1 MKRLFKVSQGLV
13 MVAVAM
19 LLAAGCGSSSSDRPD
34 RGGPG
39 GSGERPL
46 TIQLAGLVAKPVTA
60 RLVSAQDAP
69 EVDKVVALRLERGSL
84 SSFSMSMRVEAPVED
99 DGSFTMALST
109 ESDWLLVLI
118 DSNREGMERFLG
130 TVNVPLTE
138 GEDGL
143 IGLPISVVESEAID
157 LGEVSLGDDEDAVA
171 EEAVDDTHF
180 ALNASQ
186 LLALAKTDNVFR
198 NAKNI
203 VANFHV
209 DDAGE
214 ETWYAIRA
222 DFSWQDTTLL
232 NDSEFSHPAD
242 LERESSE
249 FQMDTNS
256 ETLTIQQIC
265 GEGVDKVLVGLF
277 PPGEGPELTNSD
289 EGPCEVENGVTN
301 YISEYLFA
309 GSNPEHTDKTLSY
322 VFKTDSVGDLDAG
335 YWEWREDD
343 EVKAVFDLG
352 IASPVTAEGEPAGF
366 VPSIKLD
373 WTEDGILAAVLFQWY
388 YHDGT
393 GYVLVEDESELSMLR
408 HVLEKVEVGFY
419 EMGHGTDTAEK
430 IDFDPAEQ
438 FTIAPDEPNWT
449 RQEDD
454 DLKLLE
460 KIHIFYESGG
470 IGRIFIFRVIG
481 ED

>member
-1 MKRLFKVSQGLV
+1 M
-13 MVAVAM
+13 
-19 LLAAGCGSSSSDRPD
+19 
-34 RGGPG
+34 
-39 GSGERPL
+39 
-46 TIQLAGLVAKPVTA
+46 
-60 RLVSAQDAP
+60 
-69 EVDKVVALRLERGSL
+69 
-84 SSFSMSMRVEAPVED
+84 
-99 DGSFTMALST
+99 
-109 ESDWLLVLI
+109 
-118 DSNREGMERFLG
+118 
-130 TVNVPLTE
+130 PLTE

-171 EEAVDDTHF
+171 EETVDDTHF

-186 LLALAKTDNVFR
+186 LLALAKNDNVFR

-232 NDSEFSHPAD
+232 NDNDSEYSDPAN
-242 LERESSE
+242 LERESCE

-256 ETLTIQQIC
+256 ETLTIQHIC
-265 GEGVDKVLVGLF
+265 GEDVDKVPVGLF
-277 PPGEGPELTNSD
+277 SPDGNTSLTNSD
-289 EGPCEVENGVTN
+289 AVSCEVENGVTN

-322 VFKTDSVGDLDAG
+322 VFKTDSVDDLDAG
-335 YWEWREDD
+335 YWEWRED
-343 EVKAVFDLG
+343 EVVKAVFDLG
-352 IASPVTAEGEPAGF
+352 IASPVAAEGKPAGF

-408 HVLEKVEVGFY
+408 HVLEKVEVGLY
-419 EMGHGTDTAEK
+419 EMGHDTDTVEK

-454 DLKLLE
+454 GLKLLE

-470 IGRIFIFRVIG
+470 IGRIFIFRVI
-481 ED
+481 D